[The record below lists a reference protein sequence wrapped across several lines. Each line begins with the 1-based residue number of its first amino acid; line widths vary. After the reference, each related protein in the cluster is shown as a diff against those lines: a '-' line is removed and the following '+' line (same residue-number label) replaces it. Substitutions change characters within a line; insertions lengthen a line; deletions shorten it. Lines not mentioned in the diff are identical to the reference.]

1 MKKIFIFVISCIA
14 AMTVSTS
21 CKMAPSD
28 NPGDTV
34 AASVFEPIEAGS
46 HVAKSKND
54 TTNIKNSKDS
64 TNIFFVGEG
73 STKHNLQ
80 LVSYPSKKDTATYY
94 KGKHLNVTGNAD
106 FGHVV
111 RIGFYRLPSGDSI
124 VTSVTEV
131 K

>member
-34 AASVFEPIEAGS
+34 AASVFEPVDTSVHA
-46 HVAKSKND
+46 AKSKND
-54 TTNIKNSKDS
+54 TTNIKNIKDS
-64 TNIFFVGEG
+64 IDIFFVGDG

-80 LVSYPSKKDTATYY
+80 LVSYPSKRDTATYY
-94 KGKHLNVTGNAD
+94 KGKHLKVTGNAD

-111 RIGFYRLPSGDSI
+111 RIGFYHLPTGDSI

>member
-34 AASVFEPIEAGS
+34 AASVFEPVDTSA
-46 HVAKSKND
+46 HAVKSKND
-54 TTNIKNSKDS
+54 TTNTKNMKDS
-64 TNIFFVGEG
+64 TDIFFIGEG

-80 LVSYPSKKDTATYY
+80 LVSYPSKRDTAIYY
-94 KGKHLNVTGNAD
+94 KGRHLKVTGNAD

-111 RIGFYRLPSGDSI
+111 RIGFYHLPSGDSI

>member
-1 MKKIFIFVISCIA
+1 MKKIFIFVILCIA

-34 AASVFEPIEAGS
+34 AASVFEPADTS
-46 HVAKSKND
+46 AHVAKSKNN
-54 TTNIKNSKDS
+54 TANIKNIKDS
-64 TNIFFVGEG
+64 TDIFFVGEG
-73 STKHNLQ
+73 STKQNLQ
-80 LVSYPSKKDTATYY
+80 LVSYPSKRDTTTYY
-94 KGKHLNVTGNAD
+94 KAKHLKVTGNAD

-111 RIGFYRLPSGDSI
+111 RIGFYHLPSGDSI

>member
-34 AASVFEPIEAGS
+34 AASVFEPVDTSVHA
-46 HVAKSKND
+46 AKSKND
-54 TTNIKNSKDS
+54 TTNIKNIKDS
-64 TNIFFVGEG
+64 IDIFFVGNG

-80 LVSYPSKKDTATYY
+80 LVSYPSKRDTATYY
-94 KGKHLNVTGNAD
+94 KGKHLKVTGNAD

-111 RIGFYRLPSGDSI
+111 RIGFYHLPTGDSI

>member
-34 AASVFEPIEAGS
+34 AASVFEPVDTSVHA
-46 HVAKSKND
+46 AKSKND
-54 TTNIKNSKDS
+54 TTNIKNIKDS
-64 TNIFFVGEG
+64 LDIFFVGNG

-80 LVSYPSKKDTATYY
+80 LVSYPSKRDTATYY
-94 KGKHLNVTGNAD
+94 KGKHLKVTETQISD
-106 FGHVV
+106 TFV
-111 RIGFYRLPSGDSI
+111 RIGFYHLPTGDSI

>member
-1 MKKIFIFVISCIA
+1 MKKIFIFVILCIA

-21 CKMAPSD
+21 CKMASSD

-34 AASVFEPIEAGS
+34 AASVFEPADTSS
-46 HVAKSKND
+46 HAAKSKND
-54 TTNIKNSKDS
+54 TTNIKNIKDS
-64 TNIFFVGEG
+64 IGIFFVGEG

-80 LVSYPSKKDTATYY
+80 LVSYPSKRDTATYY
-94 KGKHLNVTGNAD
+94 KGKHLKVTGNAD

-111 RIGFYRLPSGDSI
+111 RIGFYHLPTGDSI

>member
-1 MKKIFIFVISCIA
+1 
-14 AMTVSTS
+14 MTVSTS

-34 AASVFEPIEAGS
+34 AASVFEPADTS
-46 HVAKSKND
+46 AHAAKSKND
-54 TTNIKNSKDS
+54 TTNIKNIKDS
-64 TNIFFVGEG
+64 IDIFFVGDG

-80 LVSYPSKKDTATYY
+80 LVSYPSKRDTATYY
-94 KGKHLNVTGNAD
+94 KGKHLKVTGNAD

-111 RIGFYRLPSGDSI
+111 RIGFHHLPTGDSI

>member
-64 TNIFFVGEG
+64 TDIFFVGEG

-94 KGKHLNVTGNAD
+94 KGKHLNVTETLILVMLSELVSTVYLA
-106 FGHVV
+106 V
-111 RIGFYRLPSGDSI
+111 ILSLLLLP
-124 VTSVTEV
+124 

>member
-1 MKKIFIFVISCIA
+1 MKKIFIFVIICIA

-21 CKMAPSD
+21 CKMASSD

-34 AASVFEPIEAGS
+34 AASVFEPVDTSS
-46 HVAKSKND
+46 HVAKSKNN
-54 TTNIKNSKDS
+54 TANIKNIKDS
-64 TNIFFVGEG
+64 TDIFFVGEG
-73 STKHNLQ
+73 STKQNLQ
-80 LVSYPSKKDTATYY
+80 LVSYPSKRDTTTYY
-94 KGKHLNVTGNAD
+94 KAKHLKVTGNAD

-111 RIGFYRLPSGDSI
+111 RIGFYHLPSGDSI

>member
-34 AASVFEPIEAGS
+34 AASVFEPADTS
-46 HVAKSKND
+46 AHAAKSKND
-54 TTNIKNSKDS
+54 TTNIKNIKDS
-64 TNIFFVGEG
+64 IDIFFVGDG

-80 LVSYPSKKDTATYY
+80 LVSYPSKRDTATYY
-94 KGKHLNVTGNAD
+94 KGKHLKVTGNAD

-111 RIGFYRLPSGDSI
+111 RIGFYHLPTGDSI

>member
-1 MKKIFIFVISCIA
+1 MKKIFIFVILCIA

-34 AASVFEPIEAGS
+34 AASVFKPVDPSTHA
-46 HVAKSKND
+46 AKSKND
-54 TTNIKNSKDS
+54 TANIKNIKDS
-64 TNIFFVGEG
+64 TDIFFVGEG
-73 STKHNLQ
+73 STKQNLQ
-80 LVSYPSKKDTATYY
+80 LVSYPSKRDTTTYY
-94 KGKHLNVTGNAD
+94 KAKHLKVTGNAD

-111 RIGFYRLPSGDSI
+111 RIGFYHLPSGDSI

>member
-34 AASVFEPIEAGS
+34 AASVFEPVDTSA
-46 HVAKSKND
+46 HAAKSKND
-54 TTNIKNSKDS
+54 TTNIKNIKDS
-64 TNIFFVGEG
+64 IDIFFIGDG

-80 LVSYPSKKDTATYY
+80 LVSYPSKRDTATYY
-94 KGKHLNVTGNAD
+94 KGKHLKVTGNAD

-111 RIGFYRLPSGDSI
+111 RIGFHHLPTGDSI

>member
-34 AASVFEPIEAGS
+34 AASVFEPVDTTVHA
-46 HVAKSKND
+46 AKSKND
-54 TTNIKNSKDS
+54 TTNIKNIKYSID
-64 TNIFFVGEG
+64 IFFVGDG

-80 LVSYPSKKDTATYY
+80 LASYPSKRDTATYY
-94 KGKHLNVTGNAD
+94 KGKHLKVTGNAD

-111 RIGFYRLPSGDSI
+111 RIGFHHLPTGDSI

>member
-34 AASVFEPIEAGS
+34 AASVFEPADTS
-46 HVAKSKND
+46 AHAAKSKND
-54 TTNIKNSKDS
+54 TTNIKNIKDS
-64 TNIFFVGEG
+64 TGIFFVGEG

-80 LVSYPSKKDTATYY
+80 LVSYPSKRDTATYY
-94 KGKHLNVTGNAD
+94 KGKHLKVTGNAD

-111 RIGFYRLPSGDSI
+111 RIGFHRLPTGDSI

>member
-34 AASVFEPIEAGS
+34 AASVFEPVDTSVHA
-46 HVAKSKND
+46 AKSKND
-54 TTNIKNSKDS
+54 TTNIKNIKDS
-64 TNIFFVGEG
+64 INIFFVGDG

-80 LVSYPSKKDTATYY
+80 LVSYPSKRDTATYY
-94 KGKHLNVTGNAD
+94 KGKHLKVTGNAD

-111 RIGFYRLPSGDSI
+111 RIGFYHLPTGDSI

>member
-34 AASVFEPIEAGS
+34 AASVFEPVDTSMHA
-46 HVAKSKND
+46 AKSKND
-54 TTNIKNSKDS
+54 TTNIKNIKDS
-64 TNIFFVGEG
+64 IDIFFVGNG

-80 LVSYPSKKDTATYY
+80 LVSYPSKRDTATYY
-94 KGKHLNVTGNAD
+94 KGKHLKVTGNAD

-111 RIGFYRLPSGDSI
+111 RIGFYHLPTGDSI

>member
-1 MKKIFIFVISCIA
+1 MKKIFIFVILCIA

-34 AASVFEPIEAGS
+34 AARVFEPLDTSTHA
-46 HVAKSKND
+46 AKSKND
-54 TTNIKNSKDS
+54 TANIKNIKDS
-64 TNIFFVGEG
+64 TDIFFVGEG
-73 STKHNLQ
+73 STKQNLQ
-80 LVSYPSKKDTATYY
+80 LVSYPSKRDTTTYY
-94 KGKHLNVTGNAD
+94 KAKHLKVTGNAD

-111 RIGFYRLPSGDSI
+111 RIGFYHLPSGDSI